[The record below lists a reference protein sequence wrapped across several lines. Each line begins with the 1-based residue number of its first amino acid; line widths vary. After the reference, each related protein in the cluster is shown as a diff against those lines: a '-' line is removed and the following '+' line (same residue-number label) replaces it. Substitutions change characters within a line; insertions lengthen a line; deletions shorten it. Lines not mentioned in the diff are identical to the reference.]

1 MMNYNEIER
10 ALTNGATESKVITKL
25 FKDQTAYN
33 TVMSNCQRI
42 GGKRFC
48 CIPLELL
55 EIDEDYQRV
64 YCINI
69 EKVYSLVRNRYRKQ
83 IKQIKLYRI

>member
-48 CIPLELL
+48 CIPLESTKIIR
-55 EIDEDYQRV
+55 EYTV
-64 YCINI
+64 
-69 EKVYSLVRNRYRKQ
+69 ST
-83 IKQIKLYRI
+83 

>member
-1 MMNYNEIER
+1 MLNYNEIER

-42 GGKRFC
+42 GGKRFSA
-48 CIPLELL
+48 
-55 EIDEDYQRV
+55 V
-64 YCINI
+64 
-69 EKVYSLVRNRYRKQ
+69 
-83 IKQIKLYRI
+83 IKRIMPI

>member
-1 MMNYNEIER
+1 MLNYNEIER

-48 CIPLELL
+48 CNL
-55 EIDEDYQRV
+55 
-64 YCINI
+64 N
-69 EKVYSLVRNRYRKQ
+69 EKLNSSCVLSQ
-83 IKQIKLYRI
+83 